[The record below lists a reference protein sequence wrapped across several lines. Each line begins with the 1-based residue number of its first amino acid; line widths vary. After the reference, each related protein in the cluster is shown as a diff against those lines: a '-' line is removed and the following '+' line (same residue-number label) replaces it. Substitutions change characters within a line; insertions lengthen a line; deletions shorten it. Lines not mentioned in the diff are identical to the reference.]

1 MQYDFLS
8 QFPKRMKSVGL
19 YAVLLQN
26 SIQKTTWK
34 QYGFVKADEQVNVIF
49 AVLLY
54 IMEQS
59 LKEEHCTMDD
69 IGAYI
74 DTMNMQYFKKPMGY
88 QECKQLGDFIVNVI
102 LSNEGRAMYFEG
114 FDFGQEAYQPIHI
127 SYVANRIV
135 YVDQEFKRTSY
146 YLTDDGYNLLL
157 STLEIE
163 NNMKLTIHEMV
174 FQMHL
179 EKQSYDKAVDEIKN
193 VFNLLRVQLQKI
205 QEAMGTIRRN
215 ALNYSVKDYE
225 GILLENLETI
235 SDTKQ
240 KFKGYRDMVK
250 SRAVEL
256 EEKNI
261 NVRQLSP
268 QEDEKLNNLREIERY
283 LNRTIDEHQKILNSH
298 FDLKAL
304 YTREL
309 EQLSQ
314 MSLIKR
320 FPLRAKLYDKILEN
334 PAALAHLD
342 YFFRPLFNQ
351 DGEKSY
357 NLNKAFQLQRPNRKR
372 QEADSGETLD
382 FNEELWQQ
390 EKEQRRREKL
400 KRYEGSLR
408 CLLSYVMEK
417 GEVTLKEIGERLAAE
432 GEEGGEKINCLIPNV
447 EVFKEIMVELIK
459 NREIDL
465 DALQKERSQFIQDKP
480 EEFQLNDMLLTLAEG
495 DGSLGGIRKLE
506 VYRTGSGE
514 AVVFAG
520 VRAEDG
526 TKKQIRCSDVLLR
539 AVGRGDEEGLGRKG

>member
-74 DTMNMQYFKKPMGY
+74 DTMNMRYFKKPMGY

-357 NLNKAFQLQRPNRKR
+357 NLSKAFQLQRPNRKR

-495 DGSLGGIRKLE
+495 DGSLKGIRKLE

>member
-74 DTMNMQYFKKPMGY
+74 DTMNMRYFKKPMGY

-320 FPLRAKLYDKILEN
+320 FPLCAKLYDKILEN

-357 NLNKAFQLQRPNRKR
+357 NSNKAFQLQRLNRKR

-495 DGSLGGIRKLE
+495 DGSLKGIRKLE

-539 AVGRGDEEGLGRKG
+539 AVGRGDEEGLGRRG